1 MIHSKVI
8 TPDSTLPFNEWQYW
22 IKLQLAL
29 TILKIQTNE
38 NENNNNN

>member
-1 MIHSKVI
+1 MIHSRLVP
-8 TPDSTLPFNEWQYW
+8 TDVTLPFNEWQYW

>member
-29 TILKIQTNE
+29 TIAKIQS
-38 NENNNNN
+38 